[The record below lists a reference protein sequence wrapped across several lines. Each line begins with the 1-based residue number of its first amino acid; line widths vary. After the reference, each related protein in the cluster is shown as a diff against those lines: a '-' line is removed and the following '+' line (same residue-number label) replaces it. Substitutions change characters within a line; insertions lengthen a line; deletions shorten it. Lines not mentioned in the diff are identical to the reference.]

1 MSPLNAVVLV
11 KHVPDAQLHRSF
23 NPDNTLNREESILS
37 ELDEYPLEAAIALRE
52 ARPELELTIFA
63 LTVGPSQASG
73 AVKKSLQIAAD
84 AGFHVNDDAVAG
96 SDALATAKVLAK
108 AIDHIGQEH
117 GGVDLV
123 FTGMASTDAETS
135 LVPAQLAELLDFALV
150 TRADS
155 VDWLAGED
163 AEDAQAST
171 AALALT
177 RGTAEVQQDVVVGLP
192 AVVSVTD
199 QANTPRYPN
208 FKAIMAA
215 KKKPVTMLTLADL
228 GLDAST
234 VGQAAATVAVEA
246 AAQRPSREQ
255 GTIIRDEGDAGVKLV
270 DFLAAE
276 RLI

>member
-37 ELDEYPLEAAIALRE
+37 ELDEYPLEAAAALRE
-52 ARPELELTIFA
+52 ARPELDLTIFA

-108 AIDHIGQEH
+108 AIEHIGQEH

-123 FTGMASTDAETS
+123 LTGMSSTDAETS

-155 VDWLAGED
+155 IDWAPADE
-163 AEDAQAST
+163 AADAQAAS
-171 AALALT
+171 AELALT
-177 RGTAEVQQDVVVGLP
+177 RSTADVQQSVVVGFP
-192 AVVSVTD
+192 AVISVTD

-215 KKKPVTMLTLADL
+215 KKKPVTPLTLAEIGL
-228 GLDAST
+228 GPSE
-234 VGQAAATVAVEA
+234 VGAAGATIAVEA
-246 AAQRPSREQ
+246 AAERPAREQ
-255 GTIIRDEGDAGVKLV
+255 GTIIRDEGDAGLKLV
-270 DFLAAE
+270 DFLAA
-276 RLI
+276 